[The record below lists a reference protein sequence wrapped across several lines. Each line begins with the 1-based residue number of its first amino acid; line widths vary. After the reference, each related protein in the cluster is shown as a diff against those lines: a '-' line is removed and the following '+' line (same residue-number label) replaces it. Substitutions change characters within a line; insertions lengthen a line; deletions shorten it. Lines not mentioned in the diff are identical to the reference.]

1 MKQRT
6 TPRTTKNLLSLAGAA
21 LLAGCIAGSARA
33 ADDQIARGQYLT
45 TMGDC
50 IGCHQGEG
58 YAPYSG
64 GRYMDMPFG
73 KIYVPNIT
81 PDKRTGIGSWTD
93 AQFIRLMRH
102 GIAAD
107 GTYIYP
113 AMPYPWYNTMTTE
126 DLLAIKA
133 YLFSLKPVNSP
144 SKPEEIWFPF
154 TIRPAI
160 ALWDAFFVPDKVF
173 KPIASQS
180 ALVNRG
186 DYIVN
191 GPEHCGACHNNRN
204 FLGNI
209 PAALSV
215 EGAPITM
222 WYAPNLRPDNL
233 TGIGRYSIDDLVK
246 FFKYGHSEAMGPV
259 AGPMGEVVDYSTS
272 QLNDFDLHAISAYLK
287 SLKPVASYQAR
298 TAAYRPDRYAAGQAV
313 YLEHCASCHQL
324 SGDGI
329 KDKIPA
335 LDGNGM
341 VRALGPQ
348 SVIRVVIGG
357 HPARGPYALM
367 PGVGAAMSDRE
378 VVDVTNFIRQSWSN
392 HAPANA
398 SLVLTSLIRKDTS
411 TLQKRSTA
419 EWLPGAGAAGAQ
431 ADHRRPVQRRR
442 RPVEQHGCGQ
452 HAPERQC
459 HHRES
464 EGGRPDTRQRHH
476 RQRVGRRLL
485 PDRRERYQSPGRPEE
500 LAAHPFR
507 RPRLCATDHRRQRL
521 IVRERRVSCIS
532 GCSW

>member
-1 MKQRT
+1 MTQRT
-6 TPRTTKNLLSLAGAA
+6 TPRIIENLLLLAGAA

-33 ADDQIARGQYLT
+33 ADDQVARGEYLT

-81 PDKRTGIGSWTD
+81 PDKKTGIGSWTD

-107 GTYIYP
+107 GTHIYP
-113 AMPYPWYNTMTTE
+113 AMPYPWYNTMTTK

-133 YLFSLKPVNSP
+133 YLFSLKPVNAP

-186 DYIVN
+186 AYIVN

-272 QLNDFDLHAISAYLK
+272 KLNDFDLHAISAYLK

-324 SGDGI
+324 NGDGI

-335 LDGNGM
+335 LDANGM

-348 SVIRVVIGG
+348 SVIRVIIGG
-357 HPARGPYALM
+357 HPARGPYAVM

-378 VVDVTNFIRQSWSN
+378 VVDVTNYIRQSWSN

-398 SLVLTSLIRKDTS
+398 SLVLSSLIRADTS
-411 TLQKRSTA
+411 TLQNGRRPNGCPDLAQPQLKQIIADQSSGV
-419 EWLPGAGAAGAQ
+419 GALLSNTGAANMLQNVNAIIAKVKAAAPTLDNATIVNGL
-431 ADHRRPVQRRR
+431 ADAYCPTVENDTSLPVDLRNWQLT
-442 RPVEQHGCGQ
+442 HF
-452 HAPERQC
+452 A
-459 HHRES
+459 
-464 EGGRPDTRQRHH
+464 D
-476 RQRVGRRLL
+476 RVYVQLTTAGK
-485 PDRRERYQSPGRPEE
+485 D
-500 LAAHPFR
+500 
-507 RPRLCATDHRRQRL
+507 
-521 IVRERRVSCIS
+521 
-532 GCSW
+532 